1 MNNIHLKYGTINDID
16 TLANL
21 EKSIWI
27 STYKNIL
34 PYEYINTLDLIHIKN
49 KFIKRLY
56 DKKTTTYVI
65 LKVDKPI
72 GYIVLTRISSHILE
86 ISKIYILQEYQHQG
100 IGQYCY
106 KTIINQAI
114 CSSFKSIEVWI
125 IQGNQTSIDFHKKM
139 SFKYTGIKI
148 LHEKIEDCTLCKYI
162 KFLSK
167 TDNLKL

>member
-86 ISKIYILQEYQHQG
+86 ISKIYILQETSCLQG
-100 IGQYCY
+100 CPGDR
-106 KTIINQAI
+106 K
-114 CSSFKSIEVWI
+114 
-125 IQGNQTSIDFHKKM
+125 
-139 SFKYTGIKI
+139 
-148 LHEKIEDCTLCKYI
+148 
-162 KFLSK
+162 
-167 TDNLKL
+167 